1 MTERN
6 RPAVD
11 VDLRGIPAEILIDCA
26 SLRGKCLISLHEIEV
41 SDVPASFLE
50 CRARCRNGPG
60 THDGRINPRMRPG
73 YDARER
79 HFAEL
84 GGLACL
90 HEHDGA
96 GAVVD
101 ARGIAS
107 SDRAVLGECRP
118 QLGYRLER
126 RSMFGM
132 FVSIDDDIAFTRLHS
147 HLHDL
152 VLELSRLLRSFRLV
166 LGGHRELVLLRAG
179 DLPLARDVLGR
190 VAHMIAVESIPKA
203 VLDHGIDHVEVAH
216 FHAATQMGAVRRLAH
231 GFLPPGDHDFG
242 VAVENGL
249 VPKRDRAQAGPAKL
263 VDAPGRSLHGDTR
276 SDRGLAGRVLALTGR
291 ENLTHDDLGDL
302 RPLDPGALERLLDG
316 NPPEF
321 VSGKSRERSIEGPDG
336 CAGGGD
342 DDNIVLHFVTP
353 SVSGW
358 TAADSPIG

>member
-26 SLRGKCLISLHEIEV
+26 SLRGKCLVSFHEIEV
-41 SDVPASFLE
+41 SNVPASFLE
-50 CRARCRNGPG
+50 CGARCRDGPG
-60 THDGRINPRMRPG
+60 THDGRINSRMRPG
-73 YDARER
+73 YDARKR
-79 HFAEL
+79 RLAEL
-84 GGLACL
+84 GGLACF
-90 HEHDGA
+90 HEHDGG

-101 ARGIAS
+101 ARGIGS

-132 FVSIDDDIAFTRLHS
+132 FVSIGDDIAFARLHS
-147 HLHDL
+147 HRHDL
-152 VLELSRLLRSFRLV
+152 VLELSGLLRSFRLV

-190 VAHMIAVESIPKA
+190 VAHMIAVECIPKA

-216 FHAATQMGAVRRLAH
+216 FHAAAQVGAVRCLAH
-231 GFLPPGDHDFG
+231 GFLTPGNHDFG

-249 VPKRDRAQAGPAKL
+249 VAKRDRAQAGPAKL
-263 VDAPGRSLHGDTR
+263 VDAPGWTLHWDPR
-276 SDRGLAGRVLALTGR
+276 SDRGLASRVLALAGR
-291 ENLTHDDLGDL
+291 EYLTHDYLGDL
-302 RPLDPGALERLLDG
+302 GPLDPGALECLLDR
-316 NPPEF
+316 NLPEF
-321 VSGKSRERSIEGPDG
+321 VGGKSRERPVEGPDG
-336 CAGGGD
+336 RAGGGD